1 MKLKELMSRQVITVD
16 PEETVAVAARMLA
29 RHNIGSLP
37 VSGRDGNLLGLV
49 TDRDLVT
56 RCLAAGRRPEDTKI
70 REVMTSGV
78 ISAGPDME
86 VWAAAHLMGRSQ
98 IRRLPVVEEGKLQ
111 GMVSLGDLANREET
125 AFDATDALTG
135 ISSNISVRE

>member
-37 VSGRDGNLLGLV
+37 VSGRDGKLLGLV

-56 RCLAAGRRPEDTKI
+56 RCLAAGKRPEDTKI

-98 IRRLPVVEEGKLQ
+98 IRRLPVVEKGKLQ

>member
-37 VSGRDGNLLGLV
+37 VSGRDGKLLGLV

-56 RCLAAGRRPEDTKI
+56 RCLAAGKRPEDTKI

>member
-37 VSGRDGNLLGLV
+37 VSGRDGKLLGLV

-56 RCLAAGRRPEDTKI
+56 RCLAAGKRPEDTKI

-98 IRRLPVVEEGKLQ
+98 IRRLPVVEEGKQQ